1 MTPDRKRLAAT
12 TVAAFVLG
20 LAFMLP
26 FEYTITRI
34 LGVISLATFVIL
46 GMRLVADPGFLERDR
61 AVDD

>member
-1 MTPDRKRLAAT
+1 MTADRRRLAAAT
-12 TVAAFVLG
+12 AAAFVLG

-26 FEYTITRI
+26 FEYTVTRI

-61 AVDD
+61 AGD